1 MCFLLSPAASYITG
15 ITMVIDGG
23 ESLYG
28 SSLEIPG
35 KKWVKNNAPHV
46 FEVGQ

>member
-15 ITMVIDGG
+15 ITMIIDGG